1 MKLPKRLGMVL
12 LGIWLV
18 VTGLIAL
25 IPAINISI
33 VTIVMAIIAIA
44 AGVLIVLGRAE

>member
-18 VTGLIAL
+18 VTGLITF
-25 IPAINISI
+25 IPALSISI
-33 VTIVMAIIAIA
+33 VTIIMAIIAIA
-44 AGVLIVLGRAE
+44 AGILIMLGRAD